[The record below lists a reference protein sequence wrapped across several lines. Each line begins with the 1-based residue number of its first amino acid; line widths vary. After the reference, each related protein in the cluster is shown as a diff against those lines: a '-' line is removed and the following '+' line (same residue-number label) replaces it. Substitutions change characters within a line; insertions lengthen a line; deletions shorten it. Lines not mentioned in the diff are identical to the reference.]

1 MKKNMEICPSC
12 SKALARDDERVV
24 SAGKQWHKACFLA
37 AQGGER
43 THTQNVA
50 RANVERCPGCKQEL
64 PHSADKIVV
73 AGKEWHRDCYNQ
85 F

>member
-1 MKKNMEICPSC
+1 MEICPAC
-12 SKALARDDERVV
+12 SGVLEREDERVV
-24 SAGKQWHKACFLA
+24 SGGKQWHKICYLS
-37 AQGGER
+37 AQGVEP
-43 THTQNVA
+43 THSQNVA

-64 PHSADKIVV
+64 LSGADKIVV